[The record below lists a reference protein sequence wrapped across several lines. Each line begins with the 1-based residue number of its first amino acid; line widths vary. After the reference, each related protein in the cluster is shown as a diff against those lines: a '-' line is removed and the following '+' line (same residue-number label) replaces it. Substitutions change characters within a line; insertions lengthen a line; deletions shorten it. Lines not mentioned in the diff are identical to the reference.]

1 MLAEWRYWA
10 KIKVKNFKPDCVFV
24 KVMVS
29 TAKCINCLPI
39 ISNYHA
45 STIKYSISHI
55 ICIRL
60 MVLWVIML
68 TLKSVYILLGMQLLP
83 SHRMLKRW
91 EPCFLFPLVYVLFIF
106 QQFPS
111 LFPFSSFPH
120 LLSLPLLC
128 IFKILFQK
136 TKKPLF
142 LILPFLYQT
151 CLPQLGHLP
160 SPSPLAWSQRTR
172 FDPVSSLLLA
182 SSPPF

>member
-1 MLAEWRYWA
+1 MY
-10 KIKVKNFKPDCVFV
+10 VFV
-24 KVMVS
+24 KVMVN

-55 ICIRL
+55 MCIRL

-83 SHRMLKRW
+83 SHRILKQW
-91 EPCFLFPLVYVLFIF
+91 EPCFLFPLVYVLLIF

-128 IFKILFQK
+128 IFKTLFQK
-136 TKKPLF
+136 KKKKN
-142 LILPFLYQT
+142 PFPHPALS
-151 CLPQLGHLP
+151 LSNMPP
-160 SPSPLAWSQRTR
+160 PAWS
-172 FDPVSSLLLA
+172 SSF
-182 SSPPF
+182 PFSISLEPKDQVWSC